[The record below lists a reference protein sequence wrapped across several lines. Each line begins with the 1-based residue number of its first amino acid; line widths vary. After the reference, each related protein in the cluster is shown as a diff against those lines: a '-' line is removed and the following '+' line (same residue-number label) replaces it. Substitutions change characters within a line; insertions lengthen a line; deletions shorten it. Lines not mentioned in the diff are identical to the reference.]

1 MYNFTT
7 NTYEMKRDI
16 LNFSEKISKGL
27 SKSKEKFVSDMIY
40 GIEKRGSI
48 LFSNVAR
55 ALDEPIKLKNAIER
69 LCDNCNSLSETE
81 FKTIKDNYMDI
92 AISKLPD
99 DEIILIEDDSDVN
112 KEYSKKLEDLCT
124 VRDASC
130 QRETYVNGYHVCEVV
145 GLSKNKKQPISLYSK
160 IYSTESK
167 VFLSCN
173 DETKK
178 SEKYVVDKIRKVK
191 PNAKIIDVKDRGYDA
206 FELFK
211 DTLDNGISFVVR
223 MDGNRKMLFK
233 GKQRLVS
240 EVAASR
246 KGKIHTKLMY
256 KGENIDCY
264 ISYTRVQ
271 FPKLKEKDLTL
282 VIIYRTDEESDPMYL
297 LTDMD
302 IKSKDDAE
310 KIARIYML
318 RWRIEEYFRAKKQ
331 NYDFENFRV
340 RTLQSINNLNLK
352 PLSAR
357 CTFLIKS
364 STTIVF
370 K

>member
-1 MYNFTT
+1 M
-7 NTYEMKRDI
+7 
-16 LNFSEKISKGL
+16 NFSKKISKGL

-40 GIEKRGSI
+40 GIEKSGSI

-130 QRETYVNGYHVCEVV
+130 QKETYVNGYHVCEVV
-145 GLSKNKKQPISLYSK
+145 GLSKNEKQPISLYSK
-160 IYSTESK
+160 IYSTESNG
-167 VFLSCN
+167 FLSCN

-206 FELFK
+206 YELFK
-211 DTLDNGISFVVR
+211 DTLDNGIPFVVR

-282 VIIYRTDEESDPMYL
+282 VIVYRTDEESDPMYL

-310 KIARIYML
+310 KNRQNIYVKMENRRIL
-318 RWRIEEYFRAKKQ
+318 
-331 NYDFENFRV
+331 
-340 RTLQSINNLNLK
+340 
-352 PLSAR
+352 
-357 CTFLIKS
+357 
-364 STTIVF
+364 
-370 K
+370 